1 MQEATVTEGM
11 EVGHDTGGDGIGE
24 WDIIKQR

>member
-24 WDIIKQR
+24 WNIVKQ